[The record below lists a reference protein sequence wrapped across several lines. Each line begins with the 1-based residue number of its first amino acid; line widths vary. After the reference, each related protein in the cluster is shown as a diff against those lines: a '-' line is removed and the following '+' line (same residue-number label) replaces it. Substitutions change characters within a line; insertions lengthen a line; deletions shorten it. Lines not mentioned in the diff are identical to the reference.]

1 MLKQWQPGAS
11 LATLRQR
18 SRVLAQ
24 LRDFFQ
30 QRQVMEVD
38 VPLLSRATVTD
49 LNIDSIHTI
58 NPNPSA
64 NPRTNDPAYLQTS
77 PEYFMKRLL
86 ASGSG
91 DIYSLGKAFRSAES
105 GRRHNPEFTMLE
117 WYRCGWDEHQLMDEV
132 VELVATLVPD
142 IAVRRCSYGDLFIQ
156 HLEVDPH
163 RIELVDLQSM
173 AVSASSE
180 AWAHETR
187 GNCLDLLF
195 TVLIEPRL
203 EEGLVLV
210 YDYPSCQSALAQC
223 AEDSQ
228 GRRISRRFEAF
239 LNRVELANGYCEL
252 TDVAEQT
259 ARFAEDQR
267 LRQQSGKAA
276 IAADQHL
283 LAAMQAGLPDSAGV
297 AMGVDRLIMQLQGA
311 DSIDQVMPF
320 SWDRC

>member
-1 MLKQWQPGAS
+1 MKPMVNEWQPGAS

-24 LRDFFQ
+24 LRDFFH

-49 LNIDSIHTI
+49 LNIDSIQAL
-58 NPNPSA
+58 NA
-64 NPRTNDPAYLQTS
+64 NDAAYLQTS

-105 GRRHNPEFTMLE
+105 GRRHNPEFTLLE

-132 VELVATLVPD
+132 AALIATLVPD
-142 IAVRRCSYGDLFIQ
+142 IAVLRCSYADIFIQ
-156 HLEVDPH
+156 HLQVDPH
-163 RIELVDLQSM
+163 LIDLAELQRL

-180 AWAHETR
+180 AWAEETR
-187 GNCLDLLF
+187 ANCLDLLF
-195 TVLIEPRL
+195 SVLIEPQL
-203 EEGLVLV
+203 EDGLVLV
-210 YDYPSCQSALAQC
+210 YDYPACQAALAKC

-228 GRRISRRFEAF
+228 GRRISRRFEGF
-239 LNRVELANGYCEL
+239 FNRVELANGYCEL
-252 TDVAEQT
+252 TDATEQ
-259 ARFAEDQR
+259 ASRFAEDQR

-276 IAADQHL
+276 VAADQHL
-283 LAAMQAGLPDSAGV
+283 LAAMEAGLPECAGV
-297 AMGVDRLIMQLQGA
+297 AMGVDRLLMQLQGA
-311 DSIDQVMPF
+311 ESIEQVMPF
-320 SWDRC
+320 SWTRC